1 MGTAERQRTLGRSGK
16 SRSLP
21 KARGSPSRRPVAA
34 TVVAPT
40 PPDWGEPKVDG
51 NQTVRFWQRGAEAVI
66 FEYYKGQRLQNLSFP
81 NEKGRDYYKQGD
93 IILTEK
99 RTRKDIETRFP
110 ELKGPTPQMIPALWV
125 LKLLL
130 GPEDPPTYTVGF
142 KLLNIFPNTSVQGEL
157 TGRGSA
163 IMAPLIV
170 FSEDAPVVLTDRIE
184 WKEQGGVP
192 EYELDRRFIFSR
204 TARDNAELIPVLRA
218 IGAFVEY
225 SLGGAAK
232 GVGKALARQAARRVA
247 KQGAQTAIK
256 TLFKKVLKVLEHG
269 VVSGVLEF
277 FKAFGRDVLQQ
288 FREMLQKKQERREH
302 VTFDSACREFL
313 GSDARI
319 ERATLKGAEALV
331 TSFLKSVLE
340 EPMAKEFNQVLKAMS
355 PDGSGWQFFR
365 QTLKQE
371 AIKVLTVNVVRGIIS
386 DVFQGLQAGWQG
398 STWDFKKFDTAAT
411 QAFGLDRPASGIVNE
426 RSKDLGAQ
434 LASGWAERMED
445 TVLKGFLQEIH
456 R

>member
-1 MGTAERQRTLGRSGK
+1 MT
-16 SRSLP
+16 
-21 KARGSPSRRPVAA
+21 
-34 TVVAPT
+34 
-40 PPDWGEPKVDG
+40 
-51 NQTVRFWQRGAEAVI
+51 
-66 FEYYKGQRLQNLSFP
+66 
-81 NEKGRDYYKQGD
+81 
-93 IILTEK
+93 
-99 RTRKDIETRFP
+99 
-110 ELKGPTPQMIPALWV
+110 
-125 LKLLL
+125 
-130 GPEDPPTYTVGF
+130 
-142 KLLNIFPNTSVQGEL
+142 
-157 TGRGSA
+157 
-163 IMAPLIV
+163 
-170 FSEDAPVVLTDRIE
+170 
-184 WKEQGGVP
+184 
-192 EYELDRRFIFSR
+192 
-204 TARDNAELIPVLRA
+204 
-218 IGAFVEY
+218 
-225 SLGGAAK
+225 
-232 GVGKALARQAARRVA
+232 
-247 KQGAQTAIK
+247 
-256 TLFKKVLKVLEHG
+256 
-269 VVSGVLEF
+269 
-277 FKAFGRDVLQQ
+277 
-288 FREMLQKKQERREH
+288 
-302 VTFDSACREFL
+302 SACREFL